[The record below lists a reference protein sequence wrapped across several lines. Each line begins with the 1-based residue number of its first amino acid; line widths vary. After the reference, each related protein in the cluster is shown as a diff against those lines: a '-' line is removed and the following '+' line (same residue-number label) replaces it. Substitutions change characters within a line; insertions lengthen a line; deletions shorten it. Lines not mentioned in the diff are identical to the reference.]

1 MNASSHFPASL
12 HWSAQE
18 LAAAV
23 PLRLFELLDFDAP
36 RDDARAANN
45 AATPRRALR
54 AGYACNAA
62 LPAHFHVHR

>member
-1 MNASSHFPASL
+1 MNASSHFPSSL

-36 RDDARAANN
+36 VDDARAANT
-45 AATPRRALR
+45 ATAPRRALR
-54 AGYACNAA
+54 QGYARNAA
-62 LPAHFHVHR
+62 LPTHFHVHR

>member
-1 MNASSHFPASL
+1 MNASSHFPSSL
-12 HWSAQE
+12 HWSSQE

-36 RDDARAANN
+36 GDDARAANTP
-45 AATPRRALR
+45 AAPRRGLR
-54 AGYACNAA
+54 EGYARNAA

>member
-36 RDDARAANN
+36 RADARAANTP
-45 AATPRRALR
+45 ATPRRALR
-54 AGYACNAA
+54 QGYVRNAA
-62 LPAHFHVHR
+62 LPAHFHVYR

>member
-36 RDDARAANN
+36 IADARAANS
-45 AATPRRALR
+45 TPVPRRALR
-54 AGYACNAA
+54 EGYARNAA